1 MKHLRF
7 VVSAKL
13 PSEFGTFRLYGFEDT
28 RDGQEH
34 VAIVNGDVTKQ
45 SSVLTRIHSE
55 CLTGDALG
63 SLKCD
68 CRPQLIKSL
77 EQIGAAERGIVLYL
91 RQEGRGIGLLNKLRA
106 YELQDCGYDTLEANL
121 KLGLP
126 ADARKYD
133 IAADILNYL
142 AVESVNI
149 MTNNPD
155 KIEQLRREGI
165 VIAERIEHSMVS
177 NQYNEQY
184 LKTKNLKF
192 GHMINLKAQLA

>member
-1 MKHLRF
+1 MSHLEF
-7 VVSAKL
+7 VVTIKL
-13 PSEFGTFRLYGFEDT
+13 PTEFGTFTLHAFKDP
-28 RDGQEH
+28 RDGHEH
-34 VAIVNGDVTKQ
+34 MAIVQGDVTKQ
-45 SSVLTRIHSE
+45 KSVLTRIHSE

-77 EQIGAAERGIVLYL
+77 QEIGKAEHGIVLYL

-106 YELQDCGYDTLEANL
+106 MELQECGFDTFEANVE
-121 KLGLP
+121 LGLP

-133 IAADILNYL
+133 IAADMLHYL
-142 AVESVNI
+142 DVHSVNL

-155 KIEQLRREGI
+155 KIAQLRNGGI
-165 VIAERIEHSMVS
+165 EVTERVVHSMPS
-177 NQYNEQY
+177 NEHNLGY

-192 GHMINLKAQLA
+192 GHMINLEAKLA